1 MRDIVMNSKFENT
14 CEMLYVT
21 LSERVNNNLKTANKK
36 RHEKKLGKILQKDI
50 KDSTLVSNLLKNI
63 RKKGR
68 NEYLITDDIINILTD
83 EKYQPWLTEN
93 QKKKIKDLGFLDNKN
108 FLLWG
113 IKDGDVYNF
122 LKKFYLRLFDDMKN
136 SKNEKYIQFINKFL
150 LFDVDYAYN
159 KFYFETARI
168 INKKVF
174 DLIVER
180 TENLKKIW
188 NQISDDNSDLNK
200 KWQQQTELD
209 LKFRNSILNEI
220 FEKMNARDPRFTI
233 EYKNQLL
240 EYVAEQTNIIL
251 SKIFD
256 INVEYDLNKF
266 NDENAK
272 ILIFDM
278 FFFDFYNIYKNF
290 FEQYSTYKKLPETIE
305 KFSKNLIDNIN
316 KKYSQSERIYNNLK
330 KSFPD
335 FDLYVQEEDS
345 LNNIEK
351 YDKVIFKNMLS
362 YVQSLSLQQ
371 KELIENQREI
381 IVISDLPTNK
391 MRKDEKVLEGFRPL
405 RIK

>member
-1 MRDIVMNSKFENT
+1 MRDIVMNSNFENT
-14 CEMLYVT
+14 CELLYEA
-21 LSERVNNNLKTANKK
+21 LSKRVNNNLKIANENRDK
-36 RHEKKLGKILQKDI
+36 KKLGKILNKDI
-50 KDSTLVSNLLKNI
+50 KDSTLVSYLLQNK
-63 RKKGR
+63 RMKGR

-83 EKYQPWLTEN
+83 ENYQPWLTN
-93 QKKKIKDLGFLDNKN
+93 DRKKKLKDLGFLDNKN

-113 IKDGDVYNF
+113 ITDKEEIYNF
-122 LKKFYLRLFDDMKN
+122 LKNFYLHLFDDMKN
-136 SKNEKYIQFINKFL
+136 NKNEEYQQFIDKFL
-150 LFDVDYAYN
+150 LYDIDYTYN
-159 KFYFETARI
+159 KFYLETARI

-174 DLIVER
+174 DLIVDR

-220 FEKMNARDPRFTI
+220 FEKMNARDPSFTI
-233 EYKNQLL
+233 ENKNQLL

-256 INVEYDLNKF
+256 INVEYGLNKF

-290 FEQYSTYKKLPETIE
+290 FEQYSTYKKLPKTIE

-351 YDKVIFKNMLS
+351 YDKIIFKNMLS

-381 IVISDLPTNK
+381 IVISDLPT
-391 MRKDEKVLEGFRPL
+391 DEMIENEKGLEGFKL
-405 RIK
+405 L

>member
-1 MRDIVMNSKFENT
+1 
-14 CEMLYVT
+14 
-21 LSERVNNNLKTANKK
+21 
-36 RHEKKLGKILQKDI
+36 
-50 KDSTLVSNLLKNI
+50 
-63 RKKGR
+63 
-68 NEYLITDDIINILTD
+68 
-83 EKYQPWLTEN
+83 
-93 QKKKIKDLGFLDNKN
+93 
-108 FLLWG
+108 
-113 IKDGDVYNF
+113 
-122 LKKFYLRLFDDMKN
+122 
-136 SKNEKYIQFINKFL
+136 
-150 LFDVDYAYN
+150 
-159 KFYFETARI
+159 
-168 INKKVF
+168 
-174 DLIVER
+174 
-180 TENLKKIW
+180 
-188 NQISDDNSDLNK
+188 
-200 KWQQQTELD
+200 
-209 LKFRNSILNEI
+209 
-220 FEKMNARDPRFTI
+220 MNARDPRFTI